1 MFNLLFN
8 RTPEEYEYHHR
19 CFGTAATLFYA
30 ITLITKNHEHV
41 MVLTYASGFFI
52 GIAWLLKLG
61 VLVQGG
67 YCEAS
72 YNEHYNKENNDFD

>member
-1 MFNLLFN
+1 
-8 RTPEEYEYHHR
+8 
-19 CFGTAATLFYA
+19 
-30 ITLITKNHEHV
+30 